1 MPQVRVREKHQVTLP
16 MSIMRD
22 AHIQQND
29 MLEVGYKNGV
39 ITLTTKQAQPLKR
52 SLMDFVGA
60 AKGVYGDDPAQV
72 RAYLATERDSWD
84 R

>member
-1 MPQVRVREKHQVTLP
+1 MPHVRVREKHQVTLP
-16 MSIMRD
+16 MSIVRD

-39 ITLTTKQAQPLKR
+39 ITLTAKQTQRLKR

-60 AKGVYGDDPAQV
+60 AKGVYGTDPAQV
-72 RAYLATERDSWD
+72 LAYLDQERGTWE